1 MINVAIT
8 TTDNPFNPFLQPTE
22 WQAYDEFMG
31 YYTMSYLARVACTSP
46 DLSPDDY
53 ALAVE
58 EAIDSIVELNL
69 TGNYKKVFRDVEAT
83 IDEPIEDDK
92 EEEPDK
98 RIDLEEEAD
107 S

>member
-1 MINVAIT
+1 MVRVAIT

-31 YYTMSYLARVACTSP
+31 YYTMSYLARVARTSP

-53 ALAVE
+53 ALAIE

-69 TGNYKKVFRDVEAT
+69 TGNYKKVYYELKDN
-83 IDEPIEDDK
+83 EDGEK
-92 EEEPDK
+92 EESTVKQEAE
-98 RIDLEEEAD
+98 LEN
-107 S
+107 